1 MKKILTSAL
10 LASTV
15 LFLAFTKPKT
25 VSYTV
30 DTEKSSVEWIG
41 KKVTGQHNGTI
52 KLASGNLVVSGNAIK
67 DGSIVIDMNSI
78 VILDL
83 QGNSNKNLSNH
94 LRSDD
99 FFSVEN
105 HPTAK
110 FDITKVTS
118 AGADR
123 VNVTGNL
130 TIKGI
135 TKPLTF
141 PASVKKQGDVIV
153 AVAKG
158 VKVNRTQYEIKY
170 RSKSFFGDIGDKA
183 IDDEFELSFNLVAKK
198 QAGV

>member
-99 FFSVEN
+99 FFSVE
-105 HPTAK
+105 
-110 FDITKVTS
+110 
-118 AGADR
+118 
-123 VNVTGNL
+123 
-130 TIKGI
+130 
-135 TKPLTF
+135 
-141 PASVKKQGDVIV
+141 
-153 AVAKG
+153 
-158 VKVNRTQYEIKY
+158 
-170 RSKSFFGDIGDKA
+170 
-183 IDDEFELSFNLVAKK
+183 
-198 QAGV
+198 